1 MQNVR
6 IKHTLIID
14 EGQFEDD
21 GIIKGLK
28 KIIPSRSPSPIKI
41 TESKRL
47 LNNDGTVNFNVTEN
61 ETGFI
66 EDDVDLQDM
75 VSKMTKSQ
83 IKKMTEEH

>member
-21 GIIKGLK
+21 SIIKGLK